1 MTGYCSFRLSRAA
14 DILRARRGRRGLRA
28 IPERGHRGWQSAV
41 FRRKYALVGLLIVLA
56 FPASSSS
63 ATEGPETSA
72 KSKGTI
78 VDDLSPL
85 VPAILDRGGWKAK
98 PALPGMKEQKPAAI
112 ILHHTGVRQ
121 NPGVAFDAKLRGLQ
135 SFSQRPGQ
143 VSPTRTK
150 PAWPD
155 VPYHYY
161 VDHAGRIAEGREVQ
175 YAGDTNTGY
184 DTKNYIQ
191 VVVEGEFEQETPA
204 PEQMS
209 ALRKILVWLM
219 LAWNIPPEKI
229 SIHRD
234 HAPTTCPGRNF
245 VAVLPEMLALVAAD
259 RNKAI
264 SDICAGSVS
273 AQFSTTY
280 CLPR

>member
-1 MTGYCSFRLSRAA
+1 MYSLL
-14 DILRARRGRRGLRA
+14 I
-28 IPERGHRGWQSAV
+28 
-41 FRRKYALVGLLIVLA
+41 LLIVLA
-56 FPASSSS
+56 FPGSSGP
-63 ATEGPETSA
+63 ATERPGTQA
-72 KSKGTI
+72 KSIGTL

-98 PALPGMKEQKPAAI
+98 PALPGMKEQKPLAI

-121 NPGVAFDAKLRGLQ
+121 NPDVALDAKLRGLQ
-135 SFSQRPGQ
+135 SFSQRPGH

-161 VDHAGRIAEGREVQ
+161 VDYAGRIAEGREVQ

-184 DTKNYIQ
+184 DTTSYVQ

-204 PEQMS
+204 PEQIS
-209 ALRKILVWLM
+209 SLRKILVWLM
-219 LAWNIPPEKI
+219 LAWNVPLEKI
-229 SIHRD
+229 SIHKD

-245 VAVLPEMLALVAAD
+245 VAMLPEVLALVAAD
-259 RNKAI
+259 RDKAI
-264 SDICAGSVS
+264 SEICAGSPS
-273 AQFSTTY
+273 AQFSSTY
-280 CLPR
+280 CTAGGRSSIPRRQ